1 MRRIRSVG
9 LVCAGPISRG
19 TVARLPGVLDHIGWV
34 KAPSFRLASRAVNV
48 LRAGEPVHTYEQLA
62 PAPLI
67 LVSVPHNAEDC
78 TIAEM
83 AASRLDWRSRAV
95 VIVDTVKES
104 SAVRPL
110 RDRGALLATLMT
122 IGVGD
127 VRGLFI
133 EGHQE
138 AIRLVHRVFAPEA
151 QRAMHAITTAGKQRL
166 LAGIDQATRGF
177 LPVIASV
184 TDDFKASGLSK
195 QQAEALAQALMTSSM
210 RSYFRAGRRVLD

>member
-19 TVARLPGVLDHIGWV
+19 TVARLPGVAEQIGWV
-34 KAPSFRLASRAVNV
+34 KAPSFRLASRAVNA
-48 LRAGEPVHTYEQLA
+48 LRAGEPVQNYEQLA
-62 PAPLI
+62 HAALI
-67 LVSVPHNAEDC
+67 LVSVPREAEDC
-78 TIAEM
+78 TIAEL
-83 AASRLDWRSRAV
+83 AAARFDLRNRAIVVLDTLK
-95 VIVDTVKES
+95 DS

-110 RDRGALLATLMT
+110 RDRGAIVATLMT

-138 AIRLVHRVFAPEA
+138 AIRLMQRAIAPEA
-151 QRAMHAITTAGKQRL
+151 RRSMQTITTTGKSRL
-166 LAGIDQATRGF
+166 LAGIDQSTRGF

-195 QQAEALAQALMTSSM
+195 QQAEALAQALMTGSM
-210 RSYFRAGRRVLD
+210 RAYFRAGRRMLD